1 MIKILITGAN
11 GQLGRALSIVQ
22 RDKKNVQLIKTD
34 ISADI
39 ERSII
44 PMDITNLEEVR
55 SILNK
60 YKPDIII
67 NCAAFTAVDLCE
79 TEQEKAYQINAI
91 GPKNLAI
98 VANELDA
105 VFVHISTDYV
115 FDGEGN
121 TPLTEDSKTNP
132 QTIYGRTKL
141 SGEELVQSNCSKYF
155 IIRTAW
161 LYGDGKNFVKTMLR
175 LAETNHEVR
184 VVNDQYGT
192 PTSALELARMI
203 FALIKTK
210 EYGIYH
216 GTNEGSTSWYEFAV
230 EIFKQANKSV
240 KVVPISSSEFNA
252 PAKRPN
258 YSVLSNERLKQVS
271 DFCFMDWK
279 DALKEYLND

>member
-11 GQLGRALSIVQ
+11 GQLGRAIGTIQKDNSDIQ
-22 RDKKNVQLIKTD
+22 ITNTD
-34 ISADI
+34 IS
-39 ERSII
+39 EEKEKSII
-44 PMDITNLEEVR
+44 RMDITNLEDVR
-55 SILNK
+55 SIVK
-60 YKPDIII
+60 EHKPDIII

-79 TEQEKAYQINAI
+79 SEQEKAYQINAI

-98 VANELDA
+98 VANENDV

-121 TPLTEDSKTNP
+121 TPLTEESPTNP

-141 SGEELVQSNCSKYF
+141 SGEEFVQNNCSKYF

-175 LAETNHEVR
+175 LAENNHEVR

-203 FALIKTK
+203 FSLIKTK

-216 GTNEGSTSWYEFAV
+216 GTNEGSTTWYEFAV

-240 KVVPISSSEFNA
+240 KVIPISSSEFNA

-279 DALKEYLND
+279 DALREYMK